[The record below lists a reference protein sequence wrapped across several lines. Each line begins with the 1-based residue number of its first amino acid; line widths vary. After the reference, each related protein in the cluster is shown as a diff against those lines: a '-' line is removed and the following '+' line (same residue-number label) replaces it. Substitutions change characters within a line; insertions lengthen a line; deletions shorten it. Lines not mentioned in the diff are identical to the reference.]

1 MEPNGVYI
9 SFKKQ
14 HGGIEAIIDITIKF
28 NLNKLEIIKLKAIFN
43 KNLIYSDKIN
53 YQWRVWNEAI
63 QATQHSTL
71 ILKHIQISMLNRIYY
86 A

>member
-28 NLNKLEIIKLKAIFN
+28 NLNKLEIIKLKAIF
-43 KNLIYSDKIN
+43 KGS
-53 YQWRVWNEAI
+53 VWSKGI
-63 QATQHSTL
+63 FF
-71 ILKHIQISMLNRIYY
+71 RIPIFC
-86 A
+86 

>member
-53 YQWRVWNEAI
+53 YQ
-63 QATQHSTL
+63 
-71 ILKHIQISMLNRIYY
+71 
-86 A
+86 